1 MLVEVFRDMIEHL
14 PVLREETHRLIIC
27 VIDNGK
33 YLLINLRRRVLTADQ
48 SCAVVQILV
57 LHRRQAHHTELI
69 GHTVLRYHC
78 PGNRRRLLNIVR
90 RTAGCRLEYQHL
102 RRTSCHVSGNL
113 R

>member
-1 MLVEVFRDMIEHL
+1 MLVEVFCDMIEHL
-14 PVLREETHRLIIC
+14 PVLREETYRLIIC